1 MFSPSGLF
9 RILARWIMPPPARP
23 SRGQG
28 TREQAEVLYKFV
40 MGPNRWRR
48 RGGRWVTASAL
59 TLGLIA
65 VALNTDP
72 AIRGLAPGGLSL
84 LLWLCQAVFTAQFL
98 LRLRKAFLSDGGA
111 RAYLGSPR
119 GITDTIGVLAV
130 PLAFA
135 LGAHEPEVWLAGVV
149 WILKVAAASPGLRQL
164 SRVLA
169 NEAGPMAT
177 IGTLFLMVLTLGATA
192 MHAVER
198 DVQPAFNSIPKA
210 LWWAVVTLTTTGYGD
225 VVPQTAIGR
234 VIAGGVMVCGLGV
247 FGLWAG
253 IMATGFATES
263 RREDF
268 LRNWELVSRVPF
280 FRALPPVGIAEL
292 ARLLHRLEVPED
304 TALFRRGDHGDCMYF
319 LVSGEVEV
327 AVAPIPIRLG
337 PGSFF
342 GEMALLGGGIRN
354 ATITTTRPTT
364 LLLLDVMDFRTLAA
378 HHPELATTVEA
389 EAQRR
394 AGGPPEEPQPETS
407 P

>member
-1 MFSPSGLF
+1 
-9 RILARWIMPPPARP
+9 MPTPARP
-23 SRGQG
+23 SRGQA

-40 MGPNRWRR
+40 MRPNRWRR
-48 RGGRWVTASAL
+48 RGGPWVTAGAL
-59 TLGLIA
+59 TLGLVA

-98 LRLRKAFLSDGGA
+98 LRLRQAFLAAGGI
-111 RAYLGSPR
+111 RAYLGSAR
-119 GITDTIGVLAV
+119 GIVEAIGVLAV

-135 LGAHEPEVWLAGVV
+135 LGGREPDVWLAGAV
-149 WILKVAAASPGLRQL
+149 WILRLAIASPGLRQL

-177 IGTLFLMVLTLGATA
+177 VGTLFLMVLTLGATA

-198 DVQPAFNSIPKA
+198 DGQTAFDSIPKA

-225 VVPQTAIGR
+225 VVPQTFAGR
-234 VIAGGVMVCGLGV
+234 LIASVVMISGLGV

-280 FRALPPVGIAEL
+280 FRTLPPVSIAEL
-292 ARLLHRLEVPED
+292 ARQLHRLEVPER
-304 TALFRRGDHGDCMYF
+304 TALFRRGDPGDCMYF

-327 AVAPIPIRLG
+327 AVAPIPVRLG

-354 ATITTTRPTT
+354 ATITTTCPTT
-364 LLLLDVMDFRTLAA
+364 LLMLDVMDFRTLAA
-378 HHPELATTVEA
+378 HHPALATAVET

-394 AGGPPEEPQPETS
+394 AGGTPTDV
-407 P
+407 